1 MTSEYL
7 AMQSLVQRLGND
19 HRWHL
24 GDMGWSYHSITGAAE
39 GRRIKVWEDGGEV
52 VAFAWLDLP
61 GHVDLLVDPARP
73 EYAAEALAWS
83 DTEAREGK
91 RTATALET
99 ETHLIAAFEAAGY
112 RETDAPFFTH
122 HHHDLAHIDEPVLP
136 QGFRVRHVER
146 DEVEARAGVH
156 RGSWS
161 DLAPSRVTAESYAAV
176 MNAWPY
182 APEFDWVVETDGG
195 EMVASSLGWFDEVN
209 RTGLLEPVGC
219 VPAYRRMGLSRA
231 CNLAVLKAFRDAGA
245 VEARVCPRGDD
256 GYPIPGKLYRAIGFV
271 PGART
276 RTYAR
281 P

>member
-7 AMQSLVQRLGND
+7 AMQSLVQRLGNG

-24 GDMGWSYHSITGAAE
+24 GDMGWSYFSNPADR
-39 GRRIKVWEDGGEV
+39 RRIKVWEDGGETA
-52 VAFAWLDLP
+52 AFAWLDLP

-73 EYAAEALAWS
+73 ELAAEALAWA
-83 DTEAREGK
+83 DTEAGEGK
-91 RTATALET
+91 RTVAALET
-99 ETHLIAAFEAAGY
+99 ETHLIGAFTAAGY
-112 RETDAPFFTH
+112 REIEAPWFTH
-122 HHHDLAHIDEPVLP
+122 HLHDLADIDEPVLP
-136 QGFRVRHVER
+136 QGFRLRHVER
-146 DEVEARAGVH
+146 SEAEARAAVH

-161 DLAPSRVTAESYAAV
+161 DVHPSRLTTEAYVEV

-182 APEFDWVVETDGG
+182 KPEFDWVVETDGG
-195 EMVASSLGWFDEVN
+195 EMVASSLGWYDDVN
-209 RTGLLEPVGC
+209 KTGLLEPVGC
-219 VPAYRRMGLSRA
+219 VTAYRRKGLSRA

-256 GYPIPGKLYRAIGFV
+256 GYPVPGKLYRAIGFV